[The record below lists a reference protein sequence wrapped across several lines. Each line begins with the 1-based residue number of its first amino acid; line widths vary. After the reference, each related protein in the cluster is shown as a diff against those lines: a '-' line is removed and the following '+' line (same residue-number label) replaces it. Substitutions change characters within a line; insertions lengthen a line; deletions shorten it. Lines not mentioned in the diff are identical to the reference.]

1 MKLLI
6 HLKGL
11 YSIYECPKC
20 KEGFKIGLFKDSIL
34 FLENAANYLKEHN
47 DTF

>member
-20 KEGFKIGLFKDSIL
+20 KEGLGLFKDSIL